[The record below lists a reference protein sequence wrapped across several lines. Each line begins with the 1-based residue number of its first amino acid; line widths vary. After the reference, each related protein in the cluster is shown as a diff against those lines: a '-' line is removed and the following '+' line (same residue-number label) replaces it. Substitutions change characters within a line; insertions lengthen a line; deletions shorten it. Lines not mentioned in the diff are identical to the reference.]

1 MPSTYTLIS
10 SNVLGLNAA
19 SVTFS
24 SIPSTYTDLAIRISA
39 RITTTDVD
47 DLLMQF
53 NSLTTYSYTQIR
65 GYNGTN
71 VASSRAT
78 AASRIR
84 VSEVNGAASTSNTYT
99 STEIYIPNYNA
110 SASHPTSSFG
120 AVEEN
125 GSTYN
130 KINATAGLYS
140 ATSVPITSITFSL
153 NGAYNFLSTSSFYL
167 YGIKNS

>member
-10 SNVLGLNAA
+10 SNVLGSNAA

-24 SIPSTYTDLAIRISA
+24 SIPGTYTDLVIKISA

-53 NSLTTYSYTQIR
+53 NSLTTYSYQQIR
-65 GYNGTN
+65 GYNATN
-71 VASSRAT
+71 VAASRVT

-84 VSEVNGAASTSNTYT
+84 VSEVNGATSTANTYT
-99 STEIYIPNYNA
+99 STEIYVPNYA
-110 SASHPTSSFG
+110 TSVTHPTSSFG

-125 GSTYN
+125 GATYN

-153 NGAYNFLSTSSFYL
+153 TGSFNFLSTSSFYL

>member
-1 MPSTYTLIS
+1 MANTYTLIS
-10 SNVLGLNAA
+10 SNVLSSSAA

-24 SIPSTYTDLAIRISA
+24 AIPSTYTDLVLRISA

-53 NSLTTYSYTQIR
+53 NSLTTYSYTQLR
-65 GYNGTN
+65 GYNGTS

-84 VSEVNGAASTSNTYT
+84 VSEVNGATSTSNTYT

-110 SASHPTSSFG
+110 STAHPTSSFG

-125 GSTYN
+125 GTTYN
-130 KINATAGLYS
+130 KLNTTAGLYS

-153 NGAYNFLSTSSFYL
+153 NGSFNFLSTSSFYL